1 MIGDKIEAKIEIKG
15 DIIDTIFVGNIV
27 SIDID
32 AINNTGTFEI
42 SHLIP
47 VQPKKEEKSA
57 KDYIETDGKTFWK
70 MDIGSYIDDIIQERL
85 KVAEEDGRLH

>member
-15 DIIDTIFVGNIV
+15 DIIDTMFVGNIV

-42 SHLIP
+42 SHLVP

-70 MDIGSYIDDIIQERL
+70 MDIGSYIDDLIQEKL
-85 KVAEEDGRLH
+85 KEIKLDD